1 MNQKSSL
8 REVPQFVSGVLT
20 ANSEGVAPISPLGS
34 YLFCGV
40 DGCGL
45 HPAFPAPSFIKEG
58 QTLMQTSGA
67 IAPRDRGSLRLRLF
81 DIRSARAGKL
91 LHAFGGRKAPALA

>member
-1 MNQKSSL
+1 LQLALKLSS
-8 REVPQFVSGVLT
+8 RGCY
-20 ANSEGVAPISPLGS
+20 EGVAPISPLGS